1 MNGAFLMSR
10 EIFEHNVFTDIKKFR
25 IFFWIIGH
33 AVFSEQGVSKGG
45 VRINRGQYLRSYRN
59 LREDL
64 VYFEKNAEK
73 YYALSTIKEKIQ
85 DLVKEGSLTIEE
97 TKLGTLFTV
106 VNYEQYQGFERY
118 KNTEKEEV
126 PNTKRTPT
134 EQQTN
139 GYRTANEQ
147 QPNNNNLGIKDI
159 KDLPTTTTK
168 RQGSSGPT
176 DYQRRLLYRYVEL
189 RGSGLFH
196 SPKDQQEAAIIE
208 QAGVPFETAI
218 SILES
223 KFAEFTPR
231 HAKDKINSLSYCTGA
246 ILDAYYRD
254 THQQGSADEPE
265 KQETNQPRYNYGY

>member
-33 AVFSEQGVSKGG
+33 AVFSEQGVVKGG

-85 DLVKEGSLTIEE
+85 ELVKEGSLTIEE

-118 KNTEKEEV
+118 KNNEKEEV

-159 KDLPTTTTK
+159 KDLSTTTTK

-189 RGSGLFH
+189 RGSGMFH
-196 SPKDQQEAAIIE
+196 SSKDQQEAAVIE
-208 QAGVPFETAI
+208 QAGVPIEMAI

-246 ILDAYYRD
+246 ILDAHYRE

-265 KQETNQPRYNYGY
+265 QQQTNQPRYNYGF